1 MPNET
6 ITTDACFDLIEQH
19 RTAIADLAAELTPD
33 QWETPSLAE
42 GWRVRDVVAHLTMI
56 FSVSNPAFLVGL
68 IRHRSMPRYM
78 DHWARHTAKASTG
91 DLVAR
96 MRAGAKDRFTP
107 PGAGPQGPLT
117 DLVIHGLDIRLPL
130 GLDVDIAPEAAR
142 TTLGVLTSRRG
153 RLFGVTGDPF
163 TGRRLETTDL
173 DWDHGTGPA
182 TQATTIEM
190 ILHLSRGTALP
201 GS

>member
-1 MPNET
+1 MPSET
-6 ITTDACFDLIEQH
+6 ITTNACFDLIEGQ
-19 RTAIADLAAELTPD
+19 RTAIADLAADLTPD

-42 GWRVRDVVAHLTMI
+42 GWRVREVVAHLTMI
-56 FSVSNPAFLVGL
+56 FSVSNPSFLLGL
-68 IRHRSMPRYM
+68 LRHRSMPRYM
-78 DHWARHTAKASTG
+78 DEWARRIAEASTD

-96 MRAGAKDRFTP
+96 LRAGAKDRFTP
-107 PGAGPQGPLT
+107 PGAGPEGPLT

-130 GLDVDIAPEAAR
+130 GLKVDTAPEAAR

-163 TGRRLETTDL
+163 AGRRIETTDL
-173 DWDHGTGPA
+173 EWGHGAGPVTPA
-182 TQATTIEM
+182 TTVEVL
-190 ILHLSRGTALP
+190 LHLSRGIALP

>member
-1 MPNET
+1 
-6 ITTDACFDLIEQH
+6 
-19 RTAIADLAAELTPD
+19 
-33 QWETPSLAE
+33 
-42 GWRVRDVVAHLTMI
+42 
-56 FSVSNPAFLVGL
+56 
-68 IRHRSMPRYM
+68 
-78 DHWARHTAKASTG
+78 
-91 DLVAR
+91 
-96 MRAGAKDRFTP
+96 
-107 PGAGPQGPLT
+107 
-117 DLVIHGLDIRLPL
+117 L